1 MCALRA
7 SVPLVH
13 WCLRELRC
21 EVMANMI
28 RKLELLEMRA
38 ALTHTPWCDF
48 GRRTGDA
55 GDYCTCALRE
65 RRAVVQEEIDAL

>member
-1 MCALRA
+1 
-7 SVPLVH
+7 
-13 WCLRELRC
+13 
-21 EVMANMI
+21 MI